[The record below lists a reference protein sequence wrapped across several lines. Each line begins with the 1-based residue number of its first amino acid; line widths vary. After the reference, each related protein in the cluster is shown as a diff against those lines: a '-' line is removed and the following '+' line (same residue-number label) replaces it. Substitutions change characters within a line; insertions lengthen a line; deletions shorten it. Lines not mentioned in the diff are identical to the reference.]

1 MGSAADPSGTPLNPE
16 CAPTHGRALGGIMA
30 ADGCADL
37 SEHDRSILA
46 VEQEFARMVAG
57 ARRAMR
63 ARATAMDPSLLPF
76 DFKVVGAL
84 WHHDA
89 HLPEHRGVTSRELTD
104 MLETD
109 KSMVSRSIKR
119 LEEIGFVLREQD
131 PADARAQL
139 IRLTPEAADSY
150 AATNHKQRMEVQARL
165 RTWNVEQVKQLG
177 QLLLKLNGPR
187 PEEPAHHDSHTKAP
201 GSPQPGR

>member
-1 MGSAADPSGTPLNPE
+1 MDSATDPLPTALNAA
-16 CAPTHGRALGGIMA
+16 CAPGSGRAGEGMLGEGEQ
-30 ADGCADL
+30 L

-57 ARRAMR
+57 ARRSMR
-63 ARATAMDPSLLPF
+63 ARAVAMDPSLLPF

-104 MLETD
+104 LLETD

-131 PADARAQL
+131 PHDARAQL
-139 IRLTPEAADSY
+139 IRLSSEAAERY
-150 AATNHKQRMEVQARL
+150 AATSHKQRMEVQERL
-165 RTWNVEQVKQLG
+165 RSWNVEQVQQLA

-187 PEEPAHHDSHTKAP
+187 PDEPTVNVPVSPVEHPHHP
-201 GSPQPGR
+201 

>member
-1 MGSAADPSGTPLNPE
+1 MVSATDPAPTPLNSV
-16 CAPTHGRALGGIMA
+16 CAPGSGRTHGGMLAEGEQ
-30 ADGCADL
+30 L

-57 ARRAMR
+57 ARRSMR
-63 ARATAMDPSLLPF
+63 ARAVAMDPSLLPF

-109 KSMVSRSIKR
+109 KSMVSRSVKR
-119 LEEIGFVLREQD
+119 LEEIGFVLREPD

-139 IRLTPEAADSY
+139 IRLSAEAAERY
-150 AATNHKQRMEVQARL
+150 AATSHKQRMEVQERL
-165 RTWNVEQVKQLG
+165 RSWNTDQVQQLA

-187 PEEPAHHDSHTKAP
+187 PDEPAVNVPVSPVDDATHTA
-201 GSPQPGR
+201 